1 MGPFMAYGPESPYF
15 ANLNY
20 SAYQSKNGYLWF
32 GTSNGLIR
40 FDGRRYKNFF
50 SDHSNPNSP
59 SDNIIVNFAEDKND
73 NLWMTGFMHG
83 VTCYN
88 YNTGTFKKYPTLS
101 KDNFVYY
108 GVNNVL
114 CDTDKELWFATAGR
128 GLAKY
133 NYAADSFELFYPEP
147 DKCKDGS
154 VRGDNYLTDICQDKN
169 DKNILW
175 CTGFHGLF
183 AFNKVTYQF
192 TKYISGLKYADGSEG
207 LFNDAEAGNNS
218 ILWLASYGWGLIEF
232 NTSTKQFT
240 AIADKTMPPHINDIK
255 KINDSILYL
264 ACFDKGLAA
273 YNIITQKIENIT
285 PTNYSYAPKNT
296 DPGIQRISITKD
308 AGIFI
313 GGKYYFYQQHPA
325 FERLKTNINYYNNT
339 GLDQN
344 KLLTGIIWD
353 DYRKKYWITTL
364 YGNGIYE
371 MSAGKK
377 TALPVK
383 YLPGNKNAPYEMF
396 SSIIM
401 DGGNSIWAIKKNTGL
416 YRYNDEIKMF
426 TVPENKW
433 PVPDSLKKFITH
445 LATDKKGNIWAFAK
459 NYFIYNDIALKTFE
473 QYPLQWHPEF
483 KGQKK
488 NNTIQFKEGLEDNAF
503 LFTENGIFSCSRNAK
518 KVTHIFKTGLNKDS
532 LSSPAI
538 KAATVNR
545 YNALWISNGSNL
557 QVMHSTRFNILAN
570 HDIDHGL
577 PSMTINDLISDSSGK
592 IWASTGVGLAMFNP
606 KAKYWRL
613 YNRFDGIEND
623 YLDLSTFITTDNK
636 IAIDQANGF
645 ILKDINEIV
654 ATPQQPLLR
663 ISSLR
668 INDSTVAGTA
678 LAEKITAINLS
689 YKENN
694 ITIEY
699 AAMDWLYPLQTTY
712 IYWVDGLAQLKQTP
726 TSPDARINLYGL
738 APGKYAVHLKALNNS
753 GVWSNEVILTII
765 INPPF
770 WLTWWFITLCIF
782 SLLGLL
788 YLFYN
793 YRIKQLSKLQLMRNN
808 ISRNLHDDIGASLS
822 NINILTELAKR
833 NKNNPEKSTEYL
845 DKAGEDIQ
853 YISQNLSDI
862 VWNINPMYDN
872 AESLFIR
879 MKRYAA
885 DMFDGKDILYTFNF
899 PEDVKLLKL
908 PMEKRRDLYLFF
920 KEAVNNLAKYSKAG
934 NAVIILQTAA
944 NKLQLTIKDDGV
956 GFNFDTIKKGNG
968 LHNMQQRAINLKGAL
983 KITTAPQQGTVIEL
997 TIPV

>member
-1 MGPFMAYGPESPYF
+1 
-15 ANLNY
+15 
-20 SAYQSKNGYLWF
+20 
-32 GTSNGLIR
+32 
-40 FDGRRYKNFF
+40 
-50 SDHSNPNSP
+50 
-59 SDNIIVNFAEDKND
+59 
-73 NLWMTGFMHG
+73 
-83 VTCYN
+83 
-88 YNTGTFKKYPTLS
+88 
-101 KDNFVYY
+101 
-108 GVNNVL
+108 
-114 CDTDKELWFATAGR
+114 
-128 GLAKY
+128 
-133 NYAADSFELFYPEP
+133 
-147 DKCKDGS
+147 
-154 VRGDNYLTDICQDKN
+154 
-169 DKNILW
+169 
-175 CTGFHGLF
+175 
-183 AFNKVTYQF
+183 
-192 TKYISGLKYADGSEG
+192 
-207 LFNDAEAGNNS
+207 
-218 ILWLASYGWGLIEF
+218 
-232 NTSTKQFT
+232 
-240 AIADKTMPPHINDIK
+240 MP
-255 KINDSILYL
+255 
-264 ACFDKGLAA
+264 
-273 YNIITQKIENIT
+273 
-285 PTNYSYAPKNT
+285 
-296 DPGIQRISITKD
+296 RI
-308 AGIFI
+308 
-313 GGKYYFYQQHPA
+313 
-325 FERLKTNINYYNNT
+325 
-339 GLDQN
+339 
-344 KLLTGIIWD
+344 
-353 DYRKKYWITTL
+353 
-364 YGNGIYE
+364 
-371 MSAGKK
+371 
-377 TALPVK
+377 
-383 YLPGNKNAPYEMF
+383 
-396 SSIIM
+396 
-401 DGGNSIWAIKKNTGL
+401 
-416 YRYNDEIKMF
+416 
-426 TVPENKW
+426 
-433 PVPDSLKKFITH
+433 
-445 LATDKKGNIWAFAK
+445 KKGNIWAFAK

-488 NNTIQFKEGLEDNAF
+488 NNTIQFKAGLEDNAF

-557 QVMHSTRFNILAN
+557 QVMHSSRFNILAN

-712 IYWVDGLAQLKQTP
+712 IYWVDGLTQLKQTP

-738 APGKYAVHLKALNNS
+738 APGKYVVHLKALNNS
-753 GVWSNEVILTII
+753 GVWSNEVMLTIK

-793 YRIKQLSKLQLMRNN
+793 YRIKQLSKLQFMRNN

-879 MKRYAA
+879 MK
-885 DMFDGKDILYTFNF
+885 DMRQICL
-899 PEDVKLLKL
+899 
-908 PMEKRRDLYLFF
+908 MEKIFYTPLIF
-920 KEAVNNLAKYSKAG
+920 
-934 NAVIILQTAA
+934 
-944 NKLQLTIKDDGV
+944 
-956 GFNFDTIKKGNG
+956 
-968 LHNMQQRAINLKGAL
+968 LKM
-983 KITTAPQQGTVIEL
+983 
-997 TIPV
+997 